1 MANELSKFSLST
13 VATDHVFYCVIQK
26 EVKKINKYIFLTQ
39 IFFIILQF
47 VFPEYSFI
55 LEIIKVTI
63 IFVISSIK

>member
-1 MANELSKFSLST
+1 MIKN
-13 VATDHVFYCVIQK
+13 
-26 EVKKINKYIFLTQ
+26 IFLTQ

>member
-26 EVKKINKYIFLTQ
+26 GVKMIKNIFLTQ